1 MPRAQRA
8 KEPSPVTVQVMQ
20 QENSQPAEPKPPQ
33 EREEKSPTWFWDK
46 LWEIPADDW
55 KAGLYQVWLIRNG
68 DSRVPMAAGEKGY
81 LDMFIEPITPA
92 TVKQKY
98 GGGKYTIVLNRRGT
112 AVTSHN
118 FEIEGKPLYDASRE
132 RPANSPAVLATQAA
146 SADSTMATQFIS
158 ILREEMNHLR
168 EGNQGSTAVNDAT
181 VEIMANAAKR
191 AADIMEKQ
199 LPQAGNPATMFKDF
213 MTAMKEAGLVGG
225 QQHGS
230 TLGSLVAELT
240 PLITLLTPVLGK
252 FFTPTNPLE
261 QATQF
266 MALMDKVDALRGKGG
281 PSRGTTTNDLIL
293 EGIQKLPD
301 VIRTLQSE
309 KQQGQPAQQIRRFP
323 APGTAP
329 GSPQYAPSGA
339 APHPPTAAS
348 AAPLRVTPI
357 HEAGADTDR
366 GAQVTSHESP
376 AAAAPS
382 NADEF
387 HTAWVKRNI
396 VEMFAMGQDAE
407 KIAVFI
413 DMQKPDL
420 AIDIG
425 NYDVGAILGMIGMD
439 PILGQ
444 LTQIPFYEL
453 KIEAIRKTLIEMA
466 AEDEEAETETVTVG
480 VRPN

>member
-1 MPRAQRA
+1 MPRTQRV
-8 KEPSPVTVQVMQ
+8 KEPSPVTVLVGQ
-20 QENSQPAEPKPPQ
+20 QENFQAADQKSPQ
-33 EREEKSPTWFWDK
+33 EREEKTSTWFWDLLQSK
-46 LWEIPADDW
+46 PADDW
-55 KAGLYQVWLIRNG
+55 KAGLYQVWISRLG

-81 LDMFIEPITPA
+81 LDMFIEPITFA

-98 GGGKYTIVLNRRGT
+98 GGGKYQAVLNYRGR
-112 AVTSHN
+112 AETSHN
-118 FEIEGKPLYDASRE
+118 FEIVGQPIYDERRE
-132 RPANSPAVLATQAA
+132 RPGNSSAVQATQAA
-146 SADSTMATQFIS
+146 NADSTMATQFIS

-168 EGNQGSTAVNDAT
+168 EGNQGSTAANDAT

-213 MTAMKEAGLVGG
+213 ASAMKEMGVIGG

-230 TLGSLVAELT
+230 TLGSLIQELT

-281 PSRGTTTNDLIL
+281 PSRGTSTNDLIL
-293 EGIQKLPD
+293 EGINKLPEM
-301 VIRTLQSE
+301 IRTLQAE
-309 KQQGQPAQQIRRFP
+309 KQPAQAPQQIRRFP
-323 APGTAP
+323 APGPQPGFPQHAP
-329 GSPQYAPSGA
+329 QGA
-339 APHPPTAAS
+339 APHAPTNAN
-348 AAPLRVTPI
+348 AAPFRVTPI
-357 HEAGADTDR
+357 HEAG
-366 GAQVTSHESP
+366 GAAEPGQPEVQGGQP
-376 AAAAPS
+376 AAEPGSAE
-382 NADEF
+382 DF

-420 AIDIG
+420 AADIG
-425 NYDVGAILGMIGMD
+425 HYDVQSILGMIAMD

-444 LTQIPFYEL
+444 LTQIPFHEL
-453 KIEAIRKTLIEMA
+453 KIEAIRKELIAMA
-466 AEDEEAETETVTVG
+466 AEDLETEEEELAPAKV
-480 VRPN
+480 N